1 MTQKDLLY
9 LEDAYE
15 HEKIIIKLCND
26 FLSKISDEELAI
38 FIEEQI
44 NSHTKVQNTIMSFL
58 KEEENG

>member
-15 HEKIIIKLCND
+15 HEKIIIKLCNE
-26 FLSKISDEELAI
+26 FLSKLTEKELSV

-44 NSHTKVQNTIMSFL
+44 KSHTEIKNTIMNFL
-58 KEEENG
+58 KENANG